1 MMQAAAGGA
10 ATAAAAAARRRVVVT
25 GLGIVS
31 PLGLG
36 AHATWEALT
45 AGRVGVRGLSEA
57 DGIPPSL
64 LPQLPCRV
72 AAALPSRPEAPP
84 GLEGA
89 WSRGQLSP
97 FIQYALVAAEE
108 ALASAGWRAPAGGK
122 GEGGGEGGDERA
134 GCYIGTG
141 IGCLDEI
148 VGAERTLE
156 QDGVRRLSPHFV
168 PKILGNLATGQ
179 VSIRHGLQGPN
190 HACVTACA
198 SGAHAVGDAFRLVQR
213 GEADLMVCGG
223 SEACIGPLAL
233 AGFSR
238 LRALST
244 GFNEDPNRASRP
256 FDAGRDGF
264 VMGEGAAVLVLEE
277 WAHAKARGVVEP
289 LAEVVGYGMAG
300 DAHHITA
307 PDPEGSGAYRAM
319 RAALRD
325 FSCGAGAVEEAAARV
340 DYVNAH
346 ATSTPLGDAIE
357 GRVLQRLLVEEAGR
371 PARPAQRRRP
381 LYVSSTKG
389 ATGHLLGA
397 AGAIE
402 AAFTVLALRH
412 GVLPA
417 TANLEAPGP
426 EAKEWAFELVRD
438 AGNKALCL
446 GGEGAPR
453 LALSNSFGFGGVN
466 VSLAFARWQEEGGRE

>member
-1 MMQAAAGGA
+1 MQQAV
-10 ATAAAAAARRRVVVT
+10 RRRVVVT
-25 GLGIVS
+25 GIGIVS

-36 AHATWEALT
+36 TKATWDALV
-45 AGRVGVRGLSEA
+45 AGRVGVRGLGEA
-57 DGIPPSL
+57 DGIPPAL

-72 AAALPSRPEAPP
+72 AATLPDRPPAPP

-89 WSRGQLSP
+89 WARGQLSP

-108 ALASAGWRAPAGGK
+108 ALGSAGWTKPAEPAGG
-122 GEGGGEGGDERA
+122 DYA
-134 GCYIGTG
+134 GCFIGTG

-148 VGAERTLE
+148 VGADRTLAA
-156 QDGVRRLSPHFV
+156 DGVRRLSPHFV

-179 VSIRHGLQGPN
+179 VSIRHGLRGPN

-198 SGAHAVGDAFRLVQR
+198 SGAHAVGDAFRLIQR
-213 GEADLMVCGG
+213 GEADLMACGG
-223 SEACIGPLAL
+223 SEACVGPLAL

-244 GFNEDPNRASRP
+244 GYNDRPAQASRP

-277 WAHAKARGVVEP
+277 LGHARARGVTAP

-300 DAHHITA
+300 DGHHITA

-319 RAALRD
+319 RAALGE
-325 FSCGAGAVEEAAARV
+325 CAAGEGGDRWEGVAGVAARV

-346 ATSTPLGDAIE
+346 ATSTPLGDAVE
-357 GRVLQRLLVEEAGR
+357 GRVLHRLLVEEAGA
-371 PARPAQRRRP
+371 ARRGRP
-381 LYVSSTKG
+381 LRVSSTKG

-402 AAFTVLALRH
+402 AAFTVLALRD
-412 GVLPA
+412 GLLPS
-417 TANLEAPGP
+417 TVNLEAPGP
-426 EAKEWAFELVRD
+426 EAKEWGFELLRED
-438 AGNKALCL
+438 
-446 GGEGAPR
+446 GGRAMRPPEGEAPR

-466 VSLAFARWQEEGGRE
+466 VSLAFKRWEEDR

>member
-1 MMQAAAGGA
+1 MHLAG
-10 ATAAAAAARRRVVVT
+10 ARRRVVVT
-25 GLGIVS
+25 GIGIVS

-36 AHATWEALT
+36 TQATWDALV
-45 AGRVGVRGLSEA
+45 AGRVGVRGLGEA
-57 DGIPPSL
+57 DGIPPAL

-72 AAALPSRPEAPP
+72 AATLPGPPAAPP

-89 WSRGQLSP
+89 WARGQLSP

-108 ALASAGWRAPAGGK
+108 ALGQAGWKKPEEAEAAR
-122 GEGGGEGGDERA
+122 GDYA
-134 GCYIGTG
+134 GCFIGTG
-141 IGCLDEI
+141 IGCLEEI
-148 VGAERTLE
+148 VGADRTLAA
-156 QDGVRRLSPHFV
+156 DGVRRLSPHFV

-179 VSIRHGLQGPN
+179 VSIRHGLRGPN

-198 SGAHAVGDAFRLVQR
+198 SGAHAVGDAFRLIQR
-213 GEADLMVCGG
+213 GEAGLMACGG
-223 SEACIGPLAL
+223 SEACVGPLAL

-244 GFNEDPNRASRP
+244 GHNDRPQQASRP

-277 WAHAKARGVVEP
+277 LGHARARGVKAP

-300 DAHHITA
+300 DGHHITA

-319 RAALRD
+319 RAALGDCAAEEGGDRR
-325 FSCGAGAVEEAAARV
+325 GGVAGVAALV

-346 ATSTPLGDAIE
+346 ATSTPLGDAVE
-357 GRVLQRLLVEEAGR
+357 GRVLHRLLVEEAGEG
-371 PARPAQRRRP
+371 RRERP
-381 LYVSSTKG
+381 LRVSSTKG

-402 AAFTVLALRH
+402 AAFTVLALRD
-412 GVLPA
+412 GLLPS
-417 TANLEAPGP
+417 TANLETLGP
-426 EAKEWAFELVRD
+426 EAKAWGFDLVREEGGR
-438 AGNKALCL
+438 ALWATKA
-446 GGEGAPR
+446 EAPR

-466 VSLAFARWQEEGGRE
+466 VSLAFKRWEEEAEGEGDRRWAV